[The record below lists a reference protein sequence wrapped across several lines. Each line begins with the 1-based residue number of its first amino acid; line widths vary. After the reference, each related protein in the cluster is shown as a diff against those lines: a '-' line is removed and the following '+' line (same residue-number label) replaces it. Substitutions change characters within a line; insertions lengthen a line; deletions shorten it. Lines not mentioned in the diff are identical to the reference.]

1 MKAVGFYKYLPVEE
15 PESLIDLELPKP
27 KATGHDLLV
36 KVKAVSVNP
45 VDIKQRAARNQA
57 EKEPRILG
65 WDAAGIVEEIGS
77 EVSLFGIGDEV
88 FYAGSITRP
97 GCDSEYHL
105 VDERIVG
112 RKPATLSF
120 GQAAALPLTSITAW
134 ESLFDRLVI
143 QAEVTEKNRNSWLLI
158 IGGAGGVGSIAIQLA
173 RKVAA
178 LNVIATASRTETVEW
193 CKQMGADI
201 VINHHHSLKEEFDR
215 VSIDAVDYILCCN
228 SLELYVTQMADIIKP
243 QGKICSIIRAKEDQP
258 LQINP
263 LMYKSVGFLW
273 ELMFT
278 RAMFQTP
285 DMIAQHE
292 LLNRVSQLVDHGEIQ
307 TTFREDFG
315 TLTAANLRKAH
326 ARIESGEMIGKL
338 TLTI

>member
-1 MKAVGFYKYLPVEE
+1 MQAVGFYKYLPVED
-15 PESLIDLELPKP
+15 PESLIDLEVPKP

-77 EVSLFGIGDEV
+77 EASLFRIGDEV
-88 FYAGSITRP
+88 FYAGCITRP

-112 RKPATLSF
+112 RKPRTLSF
-120 GQAAALPLTSITAW
+120 AEAAALPLTSITAW
-134 ESLFDRLVI
+134 ESLFDRCGI
-143 QAEVTEKNRNSWLLI
+143 SPEPNEADRTNSLLI
-158 IGGAGGVGSIAIQLA
+158 IGGAGGVGSIATQLA
-173 RKVAA
+173 KKVAA
-178 LNVIATASRTETVEW
+178 LNVIATASRPETVEW
-193 CKQMGADI
+193 CKQMGADF
-201 VINHHHSLKEEFDR
+201 VINHRQPLKEELKR

-228 SLELYVTQMADIIKP
+228 SLELYVAQMADIIKP

-263 LMYKSVGFLW
+263 LMYKSVGFMW

-278 RAMFQTP
+278 RPMFQTP
-285 DMIAQHE
+285 DMIAQHQ
-292 LLNRVSQLVDHGEIQ
+292 LLNRVSQLVDQGVIR
-307 TTFREDFG
+307 TTLRENFG
-315 TLTAANLRKAH
+315 TLTAENLRKAH
-326 ARIESGEMIGKL
+326 ARIESDEMIGKL